1 MARKLPGL
9 QRELDARALFSVA
22 YGEVA
27 SSIYFALG
35 VLAANAL
42 GFTPLILLGV
52 GLLFLL
58 VSFSYAEGTAALP
71 ETGGAATFVRRALND
86 LAGFMTG
93 WALFLDYLIVI
104 ALSALF
110 LPHYLA
116 GALRVQALD
125 QNPWD
130 VVVGV
135 SVIALVALVRLV
147 RRPSLYGFGIIVPAL
162 DLLTQLLLVLLGFAL
177 VFSPHA
183 LTRGVSL
190 GTHPTWHAIAFSVPL
205 AMLAF
210 TGLETVANLAEEARR
225 PGVDLPRSLFGGI
238 ATVVT
243 VYVAIAVVAIS
254 AFPGANT
261 ELGTRWIRSPLLG
274 VAQRIG
280 SELPWGL
287 GGALRFYVGITGA
300 LILFAAVTTS
310 ISGFSRLAYS
320 LGEHGQLPRSFGRLS
335 RRANVSSQGI
345 VAAAVI
351 SSAIVIATS
360 FIKNDVTFLASLFSF
375 GVLLAFTAAQL
386 AVIKLRVDEPDL
398 PRPYRA
404 PFNVQIGRAE
414 VPLPAI
420 VGSIAT
426 FAIWLAA
433 LATHPAARYAGPAWL
448 AVGLVVFVVVR
459 HSHGEGLMERV
470 TAPDER
476 PVETTVE
483 FHRILVPMKIGII
496 GEEMLATAVKLASE
510 HGAEVE
516 ALHVIRVP
524 LESALDA
531 PMYDEG
537 ERAEAS
543 IAEAKLL
550 GADHGVVVEGT
561 TVRARA
567 IGQAIVAH
575 ANEVGADLIVLG
587 SAPRWRRQSRFFSPT
602 VDYVLRKAPCEVLIV
617 AFPQSVM
624 DEELAAGSST

>member
-9 QRELDARALFSVA
+9 KRELDARALFSVA
-22 YGEVA
+22 YGEIA

-35 VLAANAL
+35 VLAAHAL
-42 GFTPLILLGV
+42 GFTPLVLLAV
-52 GLLFLL
+52 GLLFLI

-86 LAGFMTG
+86 VAGFMTG

-116 GALRVQALD
+116 GALQVPALD
-125 QNPWD
+125 RNPWD

-135 SVIALVALVRLV
+135 CVIGLVAAVRLM
-147 RRPSLYGFGIIVPAL
+147 RRPSLYGLGIIVPAL

-183 LTRGVSL
+183 LTRGMSL
-190 GTHPTWHAIAFSVPL
+190 GTHPSWHAIAFSLPL

-243 VYVAIAVVAIS
+243 MYVAIAVVAIS
-254 AFPGANT
+254 AFPGPNT
-261 ELGTRWIRSPLLG
+261 QLGTRWIRSPLLG
-274 VAQRIG
+274 VAQRIRT
-280 SELPWGL
+280 ELPHGL
-287 GGALRFYVGITGA
+287 GDALRFYVGVTGA
-300 LILFAAVTTS
+300 LILLAAVTTS

-335 RRANVSSQGI
+335 RRAHVSPQAI
-345 VAAAVI
+345 IAAAGI

-360 FIKNDVTFLASLFSF
+360 FIKHDVTFLASLFSF

-386 AVIKLRVDEPDL
+386 AVIKLRIDEPDL

-404 PFNVQIGRAE
+404 PFNVQIGG
-414 VPLPAI
+414 VDIPLPAI
-420 VGSIAT
+420 VGSVAT
-426 FAIWLAA
+426 FAIWIVA

-448 AVGLVVFVVVR
+448 AVGLVVFVAVR
-459 HSHGEGLMERV
+459 LAHGEGLMERV
-470 TAPDER
+470 RAPDER
-476 PVETTVE
+476 PAEPPVD
-483 FHRILVPMKIGII
+483 FHRILVPMKIGLI

-510 HGAEVE
+510 HGSEVQ

-531 PMYDEG
+531 PMHDEE

-543 IAEAKLL
+543 LAEAKIL
-550 GADHGVVVEGT
+550 GAEHDVVVEGT
-561 TVRARA
+561 VVRARA
-567 IGQAIVAH
+567 IGSAIVERAI
-575 ANEVGADLIVLG
+575 EVDADLIVLG
-587 SAPRWRRQSRFFSPT
+587 STPRWRRQSRFFSPT
-602 VDYVLRKAPCEVLIV
+602 VDYVLRRAPCEVLTV
-617 AFPQSVM
+617 AFPQ
-624 DEELAAGSST
+624 